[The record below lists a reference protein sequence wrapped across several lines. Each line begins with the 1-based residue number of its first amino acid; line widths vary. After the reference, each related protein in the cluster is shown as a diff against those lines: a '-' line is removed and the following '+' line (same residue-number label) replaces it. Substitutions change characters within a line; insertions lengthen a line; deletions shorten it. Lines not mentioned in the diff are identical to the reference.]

1 MVDCQ
6 GALQQRERERERKLP
21 ELVIISFVRVIF
33 ARQMHRH
40 LWEIFHI
47 AGAENIFWIAPKIK
61 IIFEMGGGGGVRYL
75 TLSSIYY
82 SALWSIAFHLL
93 SRKKSFHCLRSNL
106 LWGLGFWSRDICC
119 KTFFDVTEKTAK
131 NTTLPIWGPERI
143 WNLSN

>member
-61 IIFEMGGGGGVRYL
+61 IIFEMGGGRRGA
-75 TLSSIYY
+75 LSDTIFDLLQCSMIYSVPSPLKKEKLPLFALQ
-82 SALWSIAFHLL
+82 SALG
-93 SRKKSFHCLRSNL
+93 SRFLVEGHMLQNLFRCNWKNCKKYNLTYLRAWKNL
-106 LWGLGFWSRDICC
+106 
-119 KTFFDVTEKTAK
+119 K
-131 NTTLPIWGPERI
+131 P
-143 WNLSN
+143 